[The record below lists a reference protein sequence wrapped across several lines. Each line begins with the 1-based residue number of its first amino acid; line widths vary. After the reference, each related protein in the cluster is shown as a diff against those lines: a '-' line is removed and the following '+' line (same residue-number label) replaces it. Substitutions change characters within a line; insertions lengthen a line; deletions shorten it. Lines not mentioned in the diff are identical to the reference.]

1 MLGKTNSFLWLYSQS
16 LNIICQKEKKQQ
28 PRINNKKNENKTTIT
43 QNHAIVYWNYSK
55 LYVHANQLGI
65 PLLFCWHM
73 VLHSN
78 GKISTVNYAQVI
90 LEPIL
95 T

>member
-1 MLGKTNSFLWLYSQS
+1 MVIFPKSQYNLS
-16 LNIICQKEKKQQ
+16 KRKKKQQ

-55 LYVHANQLGI
+55 LYVHANQVGTI
-65 PLLFCWHM
+65 PLLFCWHI

-78 GKISTVNYAQVI
+78 GKISTVNYAQEI